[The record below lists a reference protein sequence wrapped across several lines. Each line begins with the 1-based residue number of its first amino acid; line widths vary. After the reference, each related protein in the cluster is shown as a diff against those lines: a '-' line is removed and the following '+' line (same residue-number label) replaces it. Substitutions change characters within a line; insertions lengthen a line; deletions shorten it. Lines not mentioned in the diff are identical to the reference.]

1 MYSDQPGRFPN
12 ISQRKNQYVMVA
24 VKLDGN
30 YIDAELL
37 KTRKANNL
45 TKAYQCIYQRWKA
58 TSVICPNWHILNN
71 ESPEE
76 FKQAILENKC
86 WVELTPADIAQE
98 KHSRKSNC
106 NIQRTFHFTSRTTFQ
121 YGSAGWTHFTN
132 STYLELALS
141 VSRGSKH
148 LRIRISPRQLRLQFG
163 ADGMRS
169 TIPYQA

>member
-1 MYSDQPGRFPN
+1 MLEEVKPTPGVKHKDVYLRVYDATKKLMYSDQPGRFPN

-86 WVELTPADIAQE
+86 
-98 KHSRKSNC
+98 
-106 NIQRTFHFTSRTTFQ
+106 
-121 YGSAGWTHFTN
+121 
-132 STYLELALS
+132 
-141 VSRGSKH
+141 
-148 LRIRISPRQLRLQFG
+148 
-163 ADGMRS
+163 
-169 TIPYQA
+169 